1 MSSVTLQEA
10 AKLRDIIGLELCMEL
25 YSVCDDVQFEHC
37 TPLDFANFLNLRATS
52 EPIQCK
58 QGERLR
64 VCYLAYAL
72 ENEIIP
78 SRHGREWAI
87 LFLAQIGINRDTYMK
102 RRTSSADKCFVTTI
116 STAIKNWRKR
126 RRWD

>member
-25 YSVCDDVQFEHC
+25 YSVCDDMQFEHC
-37 TPLDFANFLNLRATS
+37 TPLDFANFLNLRATT

-58 QGERLR
+58 QGEKLR

-87 LFLAQIGINRDTYMK
+87 LFLAQLGISRDTYMK
-102 RRTSSADKCFVTTI
+102 RRTNSSGEDFAKTI
-116 STAIKNWRKR
+116 EEVLKQWRKR
-126 RRWD
+126 RRWE